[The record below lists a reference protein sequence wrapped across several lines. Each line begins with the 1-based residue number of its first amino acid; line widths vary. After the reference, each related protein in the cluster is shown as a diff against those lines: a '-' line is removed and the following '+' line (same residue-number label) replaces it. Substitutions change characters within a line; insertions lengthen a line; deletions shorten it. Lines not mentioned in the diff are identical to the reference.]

1 MQITEITKRDHE
13 YSRLQSRSKTRVFVW
28 PKGESIMENLQN
40 RRNRPHAAMKPFALK
55 AAEAL
60 GVAVD
65 KLGWSQ
71 KAGCDCGCSPGF
83 VVQGQHRPGFDIH
96 VTLEA

>member
-1 MQITEITKRDHE
+1 MQITEIKMSKHDSLRIN
-13 YSRLQSRSKTRVFVW
+13 SRSKTRVYVW
-28 PKGESIMENLQN
+28 PKGETLLENLQN
-40 RRNRPHAAMKPFALK
+40 RHNRPYVAMKPFALK

-60 GVAVD
+60 SVVVD

-71 KAGCDCGCSPGF
+71 KAGCSCGCSPGF